1 MPLNRRSFLCATG
14 AALGSLGLPL
24 PTLAK
29 TRKSRPKVVIV
40 GAGYGG
46 STTALYL
53 KRWAPQAEVSVIE
66 PHAQFISCPMSNTVI
81 GGMNRLEDITFPY
94 DYVKRSV
101 DRFIQDSVTRIDPS
115 KRTVTTAQGHTLPY
129 DRLIL
134 SPGIELMFER
144 IEGYDAQARKVVKH
158 AWQAGPDQTGVL
170 RKQLED
176 MKDGGVFVISIPM
189 APFRCPPAP
198 YERISLVA
206 QYLKRHKPKCK
217 VIALDANTDILSK
230 KALFTAA
237 WTKYYGYG
245 SDDSLIDYRPNNKV
259 VALDLPNMRVESE
272 FDEAHGDV
280 INLVP
285 PMRAG
290 AITAAIGARTG
301 DNGAWCP
308 IDNLTME
315 SLEVPNVHILGDAI
329 LSNLSKAAALA
340 NNSGKLC
347 AWALSEIFAGR
358 QPDPAPVVTSTCYS
372 LGSDQAAFHVA
383 TVFRYNPATQIM
395 EVQPG
400 GGVSDQES
408 KKELEYLRGWAHNIW
423 SDTLGLPHNYPFTNP
438 F

>member
-1 MPLNRRSFLCATG
+1 MSFSRRHFLAAGAGLAASLPAGAFAAATRR
-14 AALGSLGLPL
+14 A
-24 PTLAK
+24 
-29 TRKSRPKVVIV
+29 RPKVVIV

-46 STTALYL
+46 SATALYL
-53 KRWAPQAEVSVIE
+53 KRWAPQAEVTVIE
-66 PHAQFISCPMSNTVI
+66 PQARFVSCPMSNTVI
-81 GGMNRLEDITFPY
+81 GGMNRLEDISFPY
-94 DYVKRSV
+94 DYVRKAV
-101 DRFIQDSVTRIDPS
+101 DRFINDTVTAIDPAQ
-115 KRTVTTAQGHTLPY
+115 RTVTTAKGATLAY

-134 SPGIELMFER
+134 SPGVELQFDR
-144 IEGYDAQARKVVKH
+144 IEGYDAEAQKRVKH
-158 AWQAGPDQTGVL
+158 AWKAGADQTTAL
-170 RKQLED
+170 RRQLEA
-176 MKDGGVFVISIPM
+176 MPDGGVFVMSIPM

-198 YERISLVA
+198 YERASLVA
-206 QYLKRHKPKCK
+206 QYFKRHKPKSK
-217 VIALDANTDILSK
+217 VIILDANDGMVSK
-230 KALFTAA
+230 KALFTTA
-237 WTKYYGYG
+237 WQKYYGYG
-245 SDDSLIDYRPNNKV
+245 TDGSLIDYRPNNRV
-259 VALDLPNMRVESE
+259 EALDLAAMQVSSE
-272 FDEAHGDV
+272 FDEVKGDV
-280 INLVP
+280 INLIP

-301 DNGAWCP
+301 DDGTWCP

-383 TVFRYNPATQIM
+383 TVFRYAPATKTM

-400 GGVSDQES
+400 SGVSDQES
-408 KKELEYLRGWAHNIW
+408 AQELKELRGWARNIW
-423 SDTLGLPHNYPFTNP
+423 SDTLGLPRNYRFTNR

>member
-1 MPLNRRSFLCATG
+1 MTLTRRSFLSAAG
-14 AALGSLGLPL
+14 ALALPL
-24 PTLAK
+24 PALAK
-29 TRKSRPKVVIV
+29 RSQARPKVIIV

-46 STTALYL
+46 ATTAIYL
-53 KRWAPQAEVSVIE
+53 KRWAPQADVTVIE
-66 PHAQFISCPMSNTVI
+66 PNARFVSCPMSNTVI

-94 DYVKRSV
+94 DYVKKGV
-101 DRFIQDSVTRIDPS
+101 DRFLQDTVTRIDPD
-115 KRTVTTAQGHTLPY
+115 KRTVTTAKGQTLPY

-134 SPGIELMFER
+134 SPGVELLFER
-144 IEGYDAQARKVVKH
+144 IEGYDAAAQKVVKH
-158 AWQAGPDQTGVL
+158 AWKAGPDQTGVL

-206 QYLKRHKPKCK
+206 QYLKRHKPKSK
-217 VIALDANTDILSK
+217 VIVLDANDGMVSK

-237 WTKYYGYG
+237 WKKYYGYG
-245 SDDSLIDYRPNNKV
+245 TDDSLIDYRPNNRV
-259 VALDLPNMRVESE
+259 VALDLAEMKVSSE
-272 FDEAHGDV
+272 FDDAKGDV

-290 AITAAIGARTG
+290 AITAGIGARTG
-301 DNGAWCP
+301 DDGAWCP
-308 IDNLTME
+308 IDDTTME

-383 TVFRYNPATQIM
+383 TVFRYNPATKTM

-400 GGVSDQES
+400 SGVSDKES
-408 KKELEYLRGWAHNIW
+408 KQELEYLRGWAHNIW
-423 SDTLGLPHNYPFTNP
+423 ADTLALPWGYRFTNR